1 MKLGPL
7 EIIVILIIAG
17 AILLVFRGMPARR
30 AVAPPP
36 PPPPVR
42 IRRPTAAE
50 IEEERI
56 KASRQK
62 RMRVLGGVFIVIGL
76 FVLAGTFKVFDYL
89 FMMSTG
95 AGLIILLGIVILFLS
110 TRR

>member
-1 MKLGPL
+1 MKLDL
-7 EIIVILIIAG
+7 SEILLILIIIG
-17 AILLVFRGMPARR
+17 VILLVFRDMPARST
-30 AVAPPP
+30 VEP

-42 IRRPTAAE
+42 VRRPSTAE

-56 KASRQK
+56 KSNRQK
-62 RMRVLGGVFIVIGL
+62 RMCVLGGVFIVIGL

-95 AGLIILLGIVILFLS
+95 AGLIILLGIVILVLS
-110 TRR
+110 TLR